1 MTRVLIMSDLHI
13 EFGPLTVP
21 QADVDIV
28 ILAGDIHVGLAS
40 PAWAEALARQLNA
53 PVVLIAGNHEQYG
66 SLWSPDRS
74 MDRTIDAYREAAAG
88 SDGRLHFLERESVHV
103 AGCTILGATLWTD
116 FALFGVDRVDEAMEQ
131 AVAQMNDFQSIAW
144 RRDMAFAPPHAR
156 LEFDRAKAYLE
167 AEFAKPRRG
176 PSIVVTHHSPSP
188 RSVPARFRNDLLSA
202 AYSSRLDDLV
212 ERSGAA
218 VWVHGHTHDSFD
230 YRIGRTRVICN
241 PRGYFGHE
249 LNRDFNPGL
258 VIDIGD
264 SLGAGDAQ

>member
-13 EFGPLTVP
+13 EFGPMTVP
-21 QADVDIV
+21 QTDVDIA
-28 ILAGDIHVGLAS
+28 ILAGDIHVGPAS
-40 PAWAEALARQLNA
+40 PAWAEELARRLNA
-53 PVVLIAGNHEQYG
+53 PVVLIAGNHEHYG
-66 SLWSPDRS
+66 SLRSADRS

-88 SDGRLHFLERESVHV
+88 SEGRLHFLERESVHV

-116 FALFGVDRVDEAMEQ
+116 FALFGVDRVDEAMHQ

-144 RRDMAFAPPHAR
+144 RRGMRFAPPHAR
-156 LEFDRAKAYLE
+156 LEFDQAKVFLE
-167 AEFAKPRRG
+167 AEFAKPRQG
-176 PSIVVTHHSPSP
+176 PSIVVTHHSPSF
-188 RSVPARFRNDLLSA
+188 RSVPARFTNDLLSA
-202 AYSSRLDDLV
+202 AFSSRLDDLV

-249 LNRDFNPGL
+249 LNRDFNPSL
-258 VIDIGD
+258 VIEIGE